1 MTVASFGVMA
11 PKLSSD
17 LSAAAASSGLSL
29 LIQSSSSI
37 GQLDSSTMFKTGVAA
52 SLLIAERREPGLTLI
67 RSIVLAGS
75 SASAVELAAGPS
87 AVDPILILTALLE
100 AADGKQILIAQ
111 VWAPNTAVD
120 TDAPEAEAT

>member
-1 MTVASFGVMA
+1 MTVASFGVIA

-52 SLLIAERREPGLTLI
+52 SLLMAARRLPGLTLI
-67 RSIVLAGS
+67 RSIVFAGS
-75 SASAVELAAGPS
+75 KASAVELAAGLS
-87 AVDPILILTALLE
+87 CVEPILILTALD
-100 AADGKQILIAQ
+100 ASADGKQILIA
-111 VWAPNTAVD
+111 
-120 TDAPEAEAT
+120 